1 MIYLIVQLL
10 LICLCISIVYFVF
23 LGVDSLD
30 LTFLPPLLEGLA
42 VILLTILIS
51 YFLIILILA
60 FINKIARLFLR
71 YKEGE
76 LTGLETILWTI
87 KETAWDIA
95 RSITKKII
103 LQPLFPDILMRLFGF
118 KRRKEVSIMADLW
131 DLEIID
137 VGEGTLIG
145 TNAMITAHHI
155 RGGKLYRKRIK
166 IGKNCTLGILSVVL
180 PGAEIGDNVMVSAG
194 SLVPANWKLDANS
207 IYSGVPVK
215 KVKELP
221 PIEE

>member
-10 LICLCISIVYFVF
+10 LICVCISIVYFVY
-23 LGVDSLD
+23 LGVSSLD
-30 LTFLPPLLEGLA
+30 FSFLPLILEGL
-42 VILLTILIS
+42 IIIIFTFLFS
-51 YFLIILILA
+51 YFLILIVLA
-60 FINKIARLFLR
+60 FINKIARILLR
-71 YKEGE
+71 DREGE
-76 LTGLETILWTI
+76 LTGLETIFWTI

-95 RSITKKII
+95 RSITKKLI
-103 LQPLFPDILMRLFGF
+103 LQPLFPDILTRMFGF
-118 KRRKEVSIMADLW
+118 KRRKGVSIMADLW
-131 DLEIID
+131 DLELID

-155 RGGKLYRKRIK
+155 RGGKLYRKRII
-166 IGKNCTLGILSVVL
+166 IGKNCTLGILSIVL

-194 SLVPANWKLDANS
+194 SLVPANWKLDSNS

-221 PIEE
+221 PP

>member
-10 LICLCISIVYFVF
+10 LICVCISIVYFVY
-23 LGVDSLD
+23 LGISSLD
-30 LTFLPPLLEGLA
+30 FSFLPLILEGL
-42 VILLTILIS
+42 IIIIFTFLFS
-51 YFLIILILA
+51 YFLILIVLA
-60 FINKIARLFLR
+60 FINKIARILLR
-71 YKEGE
+71 DREGE
-76 LTGLETILWTI
+76 LTGLETIFWTI

-95 RSITKKII
+95 RSITKKLI
-103 LQPLFPDILMRLFGF
+103 LQPLFPDILTRMFGF
-118 KRRKEVSIMADLW
+118 KRRKGVSIMADLW
-131 DLEIID
+131 DLELID

-155 RGGKLYRKRIK
+155 RGGKLYRKRII
-166 IGKNCTLGILSVVL
+166 IGKNCTLGILSIVL

-194 SLVPANWKLDANS
+194 SLVPANWKLDSNS

-221 PIEE
+221 PP

>member
-10 LICLCISIVYFVF
+10 LICVCISIVYFVY
-23 LGVDSLD
+23 LGVSSLD
-30 LTFLPPLLEGLA
+30 FSFLPLILEGL
-42 VILLTILIS
+42 IIIIFTFLFS
-51 YFLIILILA
+51 YFLILIVLA
-60 FINKIARLFLR
+60 FINKIARILLR
-71 YKEGE
+71 DREGE
-76 LTGLETILWTI
+76 LTGLETIFWTI

-95 RSITKKII
+95 RSITKKLI
-103 LQPLFPDILMRLFGF
+103 LQPLFPDILTRIFGF
-118 KRRKEVSIMADLW
+118 KRRKGVSIMADLW
-131 DLEIID
+131 DLELID

-155 RGGKLYRKRIK
+155 RGGKLYRKRII
-166 IGKNCTLGILSVVL
+166 IGKNCTLGILSIVL

-194 SLVPANWKLDANS
+194 SLVPANWKLDSNS

-221 PIEE
+221 PP

>member
-1 MIYLIVQLL
+1 MPSELA
-10 LICLCISIVYFVF
+10 
-23 LGVDSLD
+23 
-30 LTFLPPLLEGLA
+30 GLA
-42 VILLTILIS
+42 IILLTIVVS
-51 YFLIILILA
+51 YFVIIFSLA
-60 FINKIARLFLR
+60 FINKLARLILR
-71 YKEGE
+71 DKEGE
-76 LTGLETILWTI
+76 LNRLETILWTL

-103 LQPLFPDILMRLFGF
+103 LQPLFPDVLLKLFGF
-118 KRRKEVSIMADLW
+118 KRRKGVSIMSDLW

-155 RGGKLYRKRIK
+155 RRGKLYRKKII
-166 IGKNCTLGILSVVL
+166 IGKNCTLGILSIVL

-194 SLVPANWKLDANS
+194 SLVPANWKLDSNS

-215 KVKELP
+215 KVKEIP
-221 PIEE
+221 PIEENKSEVS